1 MFFFQNISYLGY
13 YSCTYTKT
21 WGIHYKLIMI
31 KSEKTEL
38 NDVLTK
44 DKALELIFSDLFR
57 AYEYP
62 LYTLALKLSKDDFV
76 AKDIIQEV
84 FMSLWNMREKLH
96 EINNIE
102 AYLFRITRFKVIAQ
116 LRKLSADDRLKEKI
130 WLALKDMEQDGT
142 ARIEERE
149 FEAVLAAAIGQLP
162 LKRKRVYL
170 LKTSEGKTYK
180 DIADE
185 MKISQHTVKNH
196 LSAATASIR
205 DFLGLIFK

>member
-1 MFFFQNISYLGY
+1 
-13 YSCTYTKT
+13 
-21 WGIHYKLIMI
+21 MI
-31 KSEKTEL
+31 KPEKIEHK
-38 NDVLTK
+38 DVLTK

-62 LYTLALKLSKDDFV
+62 LYTLALRLSKDDFV

-102 AYLFRITRFKVIAQ
+102 AYLFRITRFKVIGH
-116 LRKLSADDRLKEKI
+116 LRKVSADDRLKEKI
-130 WLALKDMEQDGT
+130 WLALKDLEQDGS

-149 FEAVLAAAIGQLP
+149 FNAVLATAIAQLP
-162 LKRKRVYL
+162 LKRKQVYL
-170 LKTSEGKTYK
+170 LKTKEGKTYK

-196 LSAATASIR
+196 LSSATASIR
-205 DFLGLIFK
+205 DFLKLIFR

>member
-1 MFFFQNISYLGY
+1 
-13 YSCTYTKT
+13 
-21 WGIHYKLIMI
+21 MI
-31 KSEKTEL
+31 KPEKIEHK
-38 NDVLTK
+38 DVLTK

-62 LYTLALKLSKDDFV
+62 LYTLALRLSKDDFV

-102 AYLFRITRFKVIAQ
+102 GYLFRITRFKVIGH
-116 LRKLSADDRLKEKI
+116 LRKVSADDRLKEKI
-130 WLALKDMEQDGT
+130 WLALKDLEQDGA
-142 ARIEERE
+142 ARIEEKE
-149 FEAVLAAAIGQLP
+149 FNAVLATAIAQLP
-162 LKRKRVYL
+162 LKRKQVYL

-196 LSAATASIR
+196 LSSATASIR
-205 DFLGLIFK
+205 DFLSLIFR